1 MPVPTDLAKKNLKS
15 NQKIASV
22 KINNIND
29 IVDNYSN
36 DENDHIPVQDEN
48 KSNSVLDEKLKK
60 LKNSNDLEKY
70 KQLLELKQKII
81 ESTLQTAVNT
91 NGNNR
96 GLNKKTQHI
105 STQLDTTE
113 LNLNDLEECLRIL
126 TSNSNEN
133 KQNKIKQKDKI
144 EDDTNNS
151 INSTIQNKNQTSTN
165 TFKLFENALND
176 LENKLIDF
184 EKLIGKQNTNYTS
197 SNQQFSFNNT
207 STYTLTLIKIISNLI
222 DHIKE
227 TAIELNYEK
236 LRTVEL
242 NKQLDIHRKLID
254 GLTNEVL
261 GVKDQNKKLLNGFIN
276 QQAKLEAEM
285 EQIKV
290 RFKFLERRKVLTKI
304 IVIFKDITEEFF
316 T

>member
-1 MPVPTDLAKKNLKS
+1 MLPVPTDLAKKNLKS

-70 KQLLELKQKII
+70 KQLLELKQKIL

-151 INSTIQNKNQTSTN
+151 INSTIQNKTQTSTN

-197 SNQQFSFNNT
+197 SNQNSFSFNNT

-261 GVKDQNKKLLNGFIN
+261 GVKDQSKKLLNGFIN
-276 QQAKLEAEM
+276 QQAKLEAEL

-290 RFKFLERRKVLTKI
+290 RF
-304 IVIFKDITEEFF
+304 
-316 T
+316 

>member
-1 MPVPTDLAKKNLKS
+1 MSSSTLPVPTDLAKKNMKS
-15 NQKIASV
+15 MQKISNV

-29 IVDNYSN
+29 VDNYSN
-36 DENDHIPVQDEN
+36 DENDDIPVQDEN
-48 KSNSVLDEKLKK
+48 KSNNILEEKLKK

-70 KQLLELKQKII
+70 RQLLELKQKML
-81 ESTLQTAVNT
+81 ESTLQTAVKT
-91 NGNNR
+91 NNNIDKATNR
-96 GLNKKTQHI
+96 KSQSL
-105 STQLDTTE
+105 SSQLDTTE

-126 TSNSNEN
+126 TSNNNEN
-133 KQNKIKQKDKI
+133 
-144 EDDTNNS
+144 S
-151 INSTIQNKNQTSTN
+151 QNKNKQKNKIEEDNNNSLNFTGQNKNSTTIN
-165 TFKLFENALND
+165 SFKLFENALTD

-184 EKLIGKQNTNYTS
+184 EKLTGKQTANYTTS
-197 SNQQFSFNNT
+197 KQNSLSFNNT
-207 STYTLTLIKIISNLI
+207 STYTLTLIKIISHLI

-227 TAIELNYEK
+227 TAVELNYEK

-242 NKQLDIHRKLID
+242 NKQLEIHRKLID

-290 RFKFLERRKVLTKI
+290 FFLFFG
-304 IVIFKDITEEFF
+304 IFILKR
-316 T
+316 

>member
-1 MPVPTDLAKKNLKS
+1 LSSSTLPVPTDLAKKNMKS
-15 NQKIASV
+15 MQKISNV

-29 IVDNYSN
+29 VDNYSN
-36 DENDHIPVQDEN
+36 DENDDIPVQDEN
-48 KSNSVLDEKLKK
+48 KSNNILEEKLKK

-70 KQLLELKQKII
+70 RQLLELKQKML
-81 ESTLQTAVNT
+81 ESTLQTAVKT
-91 NGNNR
+91 NNNIDKATNR
-96 GLNKKTQHI
+96 KSQSL
-105 STQLDTTE
+105 SSQLDTTE

-126 TSNSNEN
+126 TSNNNEN
-133 KQNKIKQKDKI
+133 
-144 EDDTNNS
+144 S
-151 INSTIQNKNQTSTN
+151 QNKNKQKNKIEEDNNNSLNFTGQNKNSTTIN
-165 TFKLFENALND
+165 SFKLFENALTD

-184 EKLIGKQNTNYTS
+184 EKLTGKQTANYTTS
-197 SNQQFSFNNT
+197 KQNSLSFNNT
-207 STYTLTLIKIISNLI
+207 STYTLTLIKIISHLI

-227 TAIELNYEK
+227 TAVELNYEK

-242 NKQLDIHRKLID
+242 NKQLEIHRKLID

-290 RFKFLERRKVLTKI
+290 FFLFFG
-304 IVIFKDITEEFF
+304 IFILKR
-316 T
+316 